1 MALRKILINFPQQQ
15 YRKSMRNTF
24 KAGLLFLGL
33 ALLSGCKAYNCG
45 CPMSSQPSGKILP
58 PTHQS
63 AR

>member
-45 CPMSSQPSGKILP
+45 CPMSSQPKDKTLP
-58 PTHQS
+58 STHQP

>member
-33 ALLSGCKAYNCG
+33 SLLSGCKAYNCG
-45 CPMSSQPSGKILP
+45 CPMSSQPVGKLP
-58 PTHQS
+58 PLHQPG
-63 AR
+63 